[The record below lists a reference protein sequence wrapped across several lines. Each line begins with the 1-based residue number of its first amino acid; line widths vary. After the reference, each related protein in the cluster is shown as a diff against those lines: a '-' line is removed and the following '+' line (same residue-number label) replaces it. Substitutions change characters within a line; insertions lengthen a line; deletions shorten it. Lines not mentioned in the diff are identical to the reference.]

1 MRCAK
6 GIIYNT
12 SRVADVFIRPRGSA
26 WQLKFAG
33 FQMDAPR
40 SPWGRNFV
48 TRAVCGFVRVPDV
61 TGSLAADWEH
71 RVHAGSPIFR
81 ISSLSPFFGGLDYG
95 LPCGIASF
103 REEEARVKVIQYSS
117 PRC

>member
-1 MRCAK
+1 MAIEIRRVSDGRAEISLGEELRHK
-6 GIIYNT
+6 G
-12 SRVADVFIRPRGSA
+12 RL
-26 WQLKFAG
+26 W
-33 FQMDAPR
+33 
-40 SPWGRNFV
+40 
-48 TRAVCGFVRVPDV
+48 FVRVPDV

-103 REEEARVKVIQYSS
+103 REEEARVKVTQYSS